1 MYLAFWSKWFLE
13 SLYEPFTRIFHV
25 NCSREVFLW
34 IHCGLDFKKCAKYG
48 CLLIAR
54 IEKNV
59 DFRLMRKFFFSLLF
73 KIKFFFWH
81 LSIYLFYRYIFRD
94 SQGTSRQN
102 KKLLIKMSAS
112 MASEQHVFG
121 GQTRGTKYHHHH
133 LRLCRC
139 YILMCAFL
147 SVHLE

>member
-13 SLYEPFTRIFHV
+13 SLYNMNPLQGYFG
-25 NCSREVFLW
+25 VFLQ
-34 IHCGLDFKKCAKYG
+34 IHIRLDFKQCAKYG
-48 CLLIAR
+48 CLLLAK

-59 DFRLMRKFFFSLLF
+59 DFRLMRNFSSPSFSKSNSFFGICPSIFS
-73 KIKFFFWH
+73 ID
-81 LSIYLFYRYIFRD
+81 IFRD

-112 MASEQHVFG
+112 MASEQHVFR

-147 SVHLE
+147 FVHLE